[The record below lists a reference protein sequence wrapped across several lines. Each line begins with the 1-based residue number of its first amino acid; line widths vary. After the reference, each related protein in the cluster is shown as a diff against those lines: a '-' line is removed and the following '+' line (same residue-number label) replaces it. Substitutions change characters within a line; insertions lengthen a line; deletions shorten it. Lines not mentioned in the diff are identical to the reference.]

1 MLFQMVSR
9 RICGAKH
16 ARQAKLLLKSSCL
29 KIECRTFANS
39 EMDGGSPI
47 KKRNN
52 TKFTETRIHP
62 VIKSGKSTPQ
72 PKFCS
77 FDTTWFQRNLSAP
90 SKLQILVVLIL
101 AAVSGIGLIA
111 SMQPTRFCEFAGD
124 TKCRKCPDYAVCT
137 TDSFTCV
144 SPAVEH
150 NGFCAVRG
158 SVEFDALSIL
168 PQVRNMDPN
177 VNDIAREL
185 SVSPQVVTKAF
196 EFASMEDRGGL
207 KTTSSKL
214 LLGLFIAL
222 VLVLANRIY
231 LRTRA
236 IGEHKKVLA
245 MVGQIENS
253 KGKAVAMADLCQS
266 CNIKATPETRGRMLR
281 ELSLHPHFDV
291 DTSTQTIRK
300 V

>member
-1 MLFQMVSR
+1 
-9 RICGAKH
+9 
-16 ARQAKLLLKSSCL
+16 
-29 KIECRTFANS
+29 
-39 EMDGGSPI
+39 MDGDSPI

-72 PKFCS
+72 PKFSS
-77 FDTTWFQRNLSAP
+77 FDTTWFQKNLSAP
-90 SKLQILVVLIL
+90 SRLQILIILIL
-101 AAVSGIGLIA
+101 AAVSGIGLVA

-150 NGFCAVRG
+150 NGFCAVKG

-168 PQVRNMDPN
+168 PQIRNRDQNEN
-177 VNDIAREL
+177 VYDLAREL
-185 SVSPQVVTKAF
+185 SVSAHVVTKAL

-222 VLVLANRIY
+222 VFVLLNRIY

-253 KGKAVAMADLCQS
+253 KGKSVAMTDLCHS
-266 CNIKATPETRGRMLR
+266 CNIKATPETRSRMLR